1 MSLFIYHGTKLISEY
16 LESILQCEEVTIF
29 VKKRFFLSNGAFI
42 NDDIVAVAV
51 KVKAKV
57 LLQRIYMYMYQ
68 KLI

>member
-1 MSLFIYHGTKLISEY
+1 MSLFIYHGNWSRNTWKAY
-16 LESILQCEEVTIF
+16 CN
-29 VKKRFFLSNGAFI
+29 VKKLLFLLKNDFFLSNGAFI